1 MKGKLINFFV
11 VFLCTCIAL
20 AIIFVFFVTFYYN
33 DGFTYDTWVNGVYCT
48 GKSIDEVNDK
58 LKQDFDI
65 EYVTVT
71 SNYHDEEKIYLNS
84 IDAKVDYKK
93 ALLDIKRKQNSFGW
107 IKKLFSY
114 GADNL
119 TIKPKV
125 SFNETKL
132 DKEVCSL
139 GVVKDYSEDVPQIL
153 EIRYSPDEG
162 YYLFDGTNEELNK
175 KDVIKAIED
184 AFENDYKV
192 SLDDSLF
199 KERKPSKEM
208 IETKKVWD
216 DALKFFDLGLVYDM
230 GKEKISIDKPILSK
244 FIVFDEKTGDFV
256 RTEDNGFYIDDG
268 KALEYIDGLCDL
280 YDTYQ
285 KPRVITTHLGEE
297 KTINK
302 STYGTKLNKKAE
314 EAYFLQALKE
324 RKREVHVPVYLYEG
338 YVRGLDDIGDTLIE
352 VDLTRQLLYYIENGE
367 VKMTCDVVTGKPSAG
382 RATPEMVTYVNRKR
396 RKTVLR
402 GEDYASF
409 VEYWIAIYSTTIG
422 LHDASWQKEFG
433 GERYL
438 THGSRGC
445 INMRL
450 DDVKTLYDIV
460 EVGLPVLVYK

>member
-11 VFLCTCIAL
+11 VFLSTCLAL
-20 AIIFVFFVTFYYN
+20 AILFFFFVSFYYN

-58 LKQDFDI
+58 LIQDFDI

-71 SNYHDEEKIYLNS
+71 SNYHEEEKIYLNS
-84 IDAKVDYKK
+84 IDLKVDYKK

-107 IKKLFSY
+107 IKKLFSF
-114 GADNL
+114 GADDL

-125 SFNETKL
+125 TFSESKL
-132 DKEVCSL
+132 DKEVSSL
-139 GVVKDYSEDVPQIL
+139 DVVKEYSSDVPQIF
-153 EIRYSPDEG
+153 EIRYSPDDG
-162 YYLFDGTNEELNK
+162 FYLYDATNEELNK

-184 AFENDYKV
+184 SFQNSFDAV
-192 SLDDSLF
+192 LDDSLF

-208 IETKKVWD
+208 VKTKKVWD

-230 GKEKISIDKPILSK
+230 GNEKIPVDKPVLSK
-244 FIVFDEKTGDFV
+244 FITFDENKGDFK
-256 RTEDNGFYIDDG
+256 RNDDNSFYLNED
-268 KALEYIDGLCDL
+268 KMLEYIDGLCDM

-285 KPRVITTHLGEE
+285 KPRVIITHLGEE

-302 STYGTKLNKKAE
+302 STYGTKLDKKAE
-314 EAYFLQALKE
+314 EAYFLSAIKE
-324 RKREVHVPVYLYEG
+324 RKREVHVPTYLYEG
-338 YVRGLDDIGDTLIE
+338 YVRGLDDIGNTLIE

-367 VKMTCDVVTGKPSAG
+367 VKMTCDVVTGKPSQG